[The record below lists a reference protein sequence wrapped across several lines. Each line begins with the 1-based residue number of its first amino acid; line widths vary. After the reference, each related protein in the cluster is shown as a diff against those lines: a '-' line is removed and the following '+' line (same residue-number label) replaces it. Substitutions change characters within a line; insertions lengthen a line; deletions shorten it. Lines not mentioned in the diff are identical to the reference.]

1 MRECYTDATV
11 GTNNNRELAARLPTL
26 TRIVGTKNLNSTCLE
41 LAKKGKDWA
50 ALFCQAESD
59 LIYLSRHKRLSD
71 GTLRRAY
78 RRQLN
83 AGQFVESMYE
93 IYTASLVASVSDE
106 IQLHVPTK
114 GQSNS
119 DFRITIRGYN
129 IYGEVKTRHDT
140 FPFNASPIKDASGED
155 LYISSRA
162 TVDFHVAE
170 RPPHPEIDKFTPES
184 TEIRQR
190 IEEALGQLP
199 EASPNL
205 IVIGFISDYDSP
217 HKIKK
222 ELEDALTG
230 DSYYVNKSYGP
241 MLSRHPNGIF
251 SDGRYGKSI
260 TSVAWLALK
269 RSSRGMV
276 RRSGIFFNPNSACT
290 LPNEVELVL
299 EQLFDRETVLKK
311 ELERIVEKLKS
322 DYNPEKIILF
332 GSLSQGK
339 VKEASDID
347 LAIIKETDKRPLDR
361 SLEVARIAQ
370 PILGVNFL
378 VYTPREF
385 QREQEAN
392 NFFVVDE
399 ILKRGR
405 VLYER

>member
-1 MRECYTDATV
+1 VRQCYTDAIV
-11 GTNNNRELAARLPTL
+11 GTNNNRELANRFSTLARILDSKKL
-26 TRIVGTKNLNSTCLE
+26 DATCLE
-41 LAKKGKDWA
+41 LTNKGKDWV
-50 ALFCQAESD
+50 ALFHQVESD
-59 LIYLSRHKRLSD
+59 LLFLSQYKGLTDSA
-71 GTLRRAY
+71 LRRAY
-78 RRQLN
+78 RSQVN
-83 AGQFVESMYE
+83 AGEFVKVMYE
-93 IYTASLVASVSDE
+93 IYTASLVASISDE

-114 GQSNS
+114 GKSNS

-129 IYGEVKTRHDT
+129 IYGEVKTRYDT
-140 FPFNASPIKDASGED
+140 FPFNASPIKDACGED

-190 IEEALGQLP
+190 IEKALGQLP

-217 HKIKK
+217 DKIKK

-241 MLSRHPNGIF
+241 IPSRHPNGIF
-251 SDGRYGKSI
+251 NDGRYGRSI
-260 TSVAWLALK
+260 TSVAWLSLK

-290 LPNEVELVL
+290 LPNEIESVL

-361 SLEVARIAQ
+361 SLEVARITQ